1 MARMYGSCS
10 CMGAGRQIA
19 GGEIQC
25 IPTPPPPAQCAVLE
39 IQCIPTPPPAQC
51 AVLEIQCIPTPPA
64 HCAVLE
70 IQYVPS
76 SCTMCCAHWPT
87 IL

>member
-1 MARMYGSCS
+1 MMARMYGSCS

-39 IQCIPTPPPAQC
+39 IQYIPTPPEEC
-51 AVLEIQCIPTPPA
+51 AVLEIQCIPTPPPPA
-64 HCAVLE
+64 QCVVLE
-70 IQYVPS
+70 IQCIALLLPNVL
-76 SCTMCCAHWPT
+76 C
-87 IL
+87 